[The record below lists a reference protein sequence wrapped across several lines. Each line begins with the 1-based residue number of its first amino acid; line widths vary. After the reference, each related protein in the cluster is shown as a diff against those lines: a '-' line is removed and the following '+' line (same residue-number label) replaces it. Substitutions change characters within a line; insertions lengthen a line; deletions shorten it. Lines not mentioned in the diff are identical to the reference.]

1 MAGGTAVVAPSG
13 AGPGGVGMGHTDKYL
28 TVSLGDARF
37 GIPVSRVK
45 EIIECDAIT
54 PLPMAPAAVRGTIN
68 LRGRVVPVVDLAV
81 RFGQGPMTI
90 GRRTCIVIAEVEG
103 SRRDRSFDFGLLI
116 DAVNEVVDIAPG
128 DIEPAPT
135 MDGSIRTDF
144 ALGMGKV
151 RGAFVLLLK
160 IEALVAV
167 AEIEGLTSSMPL
179 PPPETGGGSHG

>member
-1 MAGGTAVVAPSG
+1 MAGGTAVTAPSST
-13 AGPGGVGMGHTDKYL
+13 GVTGSVGQTDKYL
-28 TVSLGDARF
+28 TVSLGEARF

-81 RFGQGPMTI
+81 RFGLPSMTI
-90 GRRTCIVIAEVEG
+90 GRRTCIVIAEVDHG
-103 SRRDRSFDFGLLI
+103 DKTRAFDFGLLI
-116 DAVNEVVDIAPG
+116 DAVNEVVDLAPG
-128 DIEPAPT
+128 DIERAPT
-135 MDGSIRTDF
+135 MNGSIRTDF

-167 AEIEGLTSSMPL
+167 AEIESLTSSLPL
-179 PPPETGGGSHG
+179 PLLDSGGTPHG